1 MNIYFFFGVH
11 FLSPNPHLS
20 RVQGGGVLN
29 TPLSSL
35 RTVSWLDSAVGFP
48 PSLPLT
54 QNISFLL
61 DPFPLGFLRPD

>member
-20 RVQGGGVLN
+20 CVQGGFLN

-35 RTVSWLDSAVGFP
+35 RTVSWFDSAVGFP
-48 PSLPLT
+48 PSLPVT
-54 QNISFLL
+54 QNVSFLL
-61 DPFPLGFLRPD
+61 DPLPLGFLRPD